1 MLYAIYAISY
11 MLYAICFMKLLKGA
25 SQVLR
30 MAGKRK
36 AIDDFTPYFGEIENK
51 DMYTSLVD
59 DGQAAP

>member
-1 MLYAIYAISY
+1 MLYEIVKGC
-11 MLYAICFMKLLKGA
+11 LTVNTLKA
-25 SQVLR
+25 KVLR

-59 DGQAAP
+59 DRQAAP